1 MPGCNVQGLG
11 LIIPYGK
18 SWVRI
23 TCLVFL
29 SSLILSCCW
38 SDFLSSVVQI
48 SISTFPLSLCVFV
61 NEVCAFVCVCMLLM
75 CTQCTCMYSVAY
87 SHLCVSVEAR
97 GVALQEPSSIY
108 LVFWDREFP
117 LAWNSLVRLG
127 WLTRKLKPSTYLCF
141 LRARPPMDPCHIFCN
156 MRLLYW
162 KGDSAWKI
170 TLRQCDGHLQAHGC
184 ILELG
189 IKIMPR

>member
-1 MPGCNVQGLG
+1 MCSLQLNILYAWVQCPRPWSDHPLWKVLGQNNMP
-11 LIIPYGK
+11 
-18 SWVRI
+18 S
-23 TCLVFL
+23 FL

-38 SDFLSSVVQI
+38 SDFLSSVVQV

-97 GVALQEPSSIY
+97 GVALQELSSIY

-141 LRARPPMDPCHIFCN
+141 LRARPPMDPCHIF
-156 MRLLYW
+156 L
-162 KGDSAWKI
+162 
-170 TLRQCDGHLQAHGC
+170 
-184 ILELG
+184 
-189 IKIMPR
+189 